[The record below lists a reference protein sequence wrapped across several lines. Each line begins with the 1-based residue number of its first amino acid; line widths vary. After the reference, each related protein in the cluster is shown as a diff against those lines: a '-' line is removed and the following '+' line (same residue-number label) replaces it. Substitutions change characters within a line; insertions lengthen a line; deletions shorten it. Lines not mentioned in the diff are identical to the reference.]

1 MGNPTI
7 TSSPARIERREQVT
21 PLHVLL
27 RLHAP
32 EIAASAQAGQFVHLR
47 ASEACDPLLRRPF
60 SLMQVEPAT
69 GLIDLLVQV
78 VGRGSQLVAEGV
90 VGQTFDLLGPLGT
103 PWPLPPLGAPVILV
117 AGGVGVAPLIFLAD
131 RIASGPEPHAIT
143 GLFGARTEDL
153 LCCWMELAA
162 RCGEFQAVTEDG
174 SAGRQGLVTEA
185 LGEFLTPHVFHAVP
199 PVVYSCGP
207 LPMLAAVA
215 GLCAEAGA
223 ECYVSLERWMGC
235 GVGACLGCVV
245 PSLTPTRYV
254 RVCKDGPVFAAADL
268 DWQAMPA

>member
-1 MGNPTI
+1 
-7 TSSPARIERREQVT
+7 
-21 PLHVLL
+21 
-27 RLHAP
+27 LHAP
-32 EIAASAQAGQFVHLR
+32 EIAASARAGQFVHLR
-47 ASEACDPLLRRPF
+47 AAEACDPLLRRPF

-90 VGQTFDLLGPLGT
+90 VGQSFDLLGPLGT
-103 PWPLPPLGAPVILV
+103 PWPLPPPGAPVILV

-131 RIASGPEPHAIT
+131 QLASDPTPHAIT

-174 SAGRQGLVTEA
+174 SVGRQGLVTDPLAERLVRGA
-185 LGEFLTPHVFHAVP
+185 
-199 PVVYSCGP
+199 VVYACGP
-207 LPMLAAVA
+207 MPMLAAVA
-215 GLCAEAGA
+215 GLCAEVGA
-223 ECYVSLERWMGC
+223 ACYVSLERWMGC

-245 PSLTPTRYV
+245 PALSPVRYV
-254 RVCKDGPVFAAADL
+254 RVCKDGPVFSAADL
-268 DWQAMPA
+268 DWQAMPS